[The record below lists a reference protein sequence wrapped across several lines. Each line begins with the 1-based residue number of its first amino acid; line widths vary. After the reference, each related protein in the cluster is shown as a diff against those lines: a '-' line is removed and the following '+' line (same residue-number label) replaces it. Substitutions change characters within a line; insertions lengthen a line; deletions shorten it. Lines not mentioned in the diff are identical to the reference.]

1 MECFSHVGINTLPV
15 LQWHCSILSLL
26 QNCCPCVTH
35 WPESEEAFPSA
46 CNRKMAQFRDFQ
58 ADSGKISP
66 LLSSSSIVTMPPWG
80 SVPLGGGSPMAVT
93 PGNLYH
99 LQVPQRALVLL
110 NILLYFF
117 FFPSPPPPAPESF
130 DCFTSICPFKAQ
142 PLQDVAGGGAYFFD
156 IQKCARPLS
165 CHLERSNDSRGF
177 KIMTLALR
185 AGGSG

>member
-1 MECFSHVGINTLPV
+1 M
-15 LQWHCSILSLL
+15 
-26 QNCCPCVTH
+26 TH
-35 WPESEEAFPSA
+35 WPESEEAFPLA

-117 FFPSPPPPAPESF
+117 SSLPLLLLPLNFLIVSPQSVLSKPSPCRMLLVAAHTF
-130 DCFTSICPFKAQ
+130 LTSRSVLDHRAAIWRDQMIP
-142 PLQDVAGGGAYFFD
+142 GAL
-156 IQKCARPLS
+156 KL
-165 CHLERSNDSRGF
+165 
-177 KIMTLALR
+177 
-185 AGGSG
+185 